1 MSLSNLFGWN
11 TKKETAAAAACGTA
25 CGTACGAGD
34 KPEEKPAAEK
44 ASASEKK
51 SLKDK
56 LKERKSI
63 AQSEEVQPASPA
75 EQPQQIAAEDAPDA
89 GAEVKEPDPWVQSFE
104 KAHQ

>member
-1 MSLSNLFGWN
+1 MTDGMSSPEEWF
-11 TKKETAAAAACGTA
+11 E
-25 CGTACGAGD
+25 
-34 KPEEKPAAEK
+34 PEEKPAAEK
-44 ASASEKK
+44 DLASEKK

-56 LKERKSI
+56 LKERKPI